1 MKGFLSLT
9 TPEEL
14 FEKLTHDIKQFRED
28 PTNSY
33 KAYNFFVTA
42 EHLPDWVGDRGIKDK
57 NPYLRISSHLATG
70 AKHFTVTNPKKR
82 SVDGMS
88 IDVYVEEGYVED
100 GYIEVIQNIQLQEE
114 EAQII
119 GASEISVR
127 ALTEEVF
134 SYWREH
140 FETKLE

>member
-1 MKGFLSLT
+1 MEGFLSLT

-14 FEKLTHDIKQFRED
+14 FDKLTHDIEQFRED
-28 PTNSY
+28 PSNSY

-70 AKHFTVTNPKKR
+70 AKHFTVTNPKKC
-82 SVDGMS
+82 SINGTS

-100 GYIEVIQNIQLQEE
+100 GCIEVIRNIQLQEE
-114 EAQII
+114 EAQIL
-119 GASEISVR
+119 GVSEISVQE
-127 ALTEEVF
+127 LTEEVF
-134 SYWREH
+134 SYWCKY
-140 FETKLE
+140 FET